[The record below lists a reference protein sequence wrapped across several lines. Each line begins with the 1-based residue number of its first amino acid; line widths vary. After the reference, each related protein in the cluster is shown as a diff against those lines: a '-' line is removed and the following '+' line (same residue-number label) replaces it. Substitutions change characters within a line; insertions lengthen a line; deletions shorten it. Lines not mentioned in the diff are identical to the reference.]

1 VAKYHAS
8 LAKLFSLLRRY
19 EEAIAEYTAAT
30 LLDLDNPEYRRLLKE
45 ARTKR

>member
-8 LAKLFSLLRRY
+8 LAKLFSVLRHY